1 MTCDTV
7 GITVPHGQSLV
18 WAGMGCVLGAGG
30 AGADSL
36 FLLAQRGKTAHGGGY
51 GSRSPPGRFHR
62 WYSHQK
68 IHNVIDEDS
77 STTCTGGWN
86 GPSVL
91 CLSPFLCRNVER
103 PSAGKVIS
111 VATPTK
117 STNCRRSWGMETG
130 TKTLD
135 EVLTLD
141 QHNSMM
147 LTRRVNDASLASC
160 VAYLLQD
167 FYCLAYRGLI

>member
-1 MTCDTV
+1 MEWTQCIV
-7 GITVPHGQSLV
+7 SQPI
-18 WAGMGCVLGAGG
+18 
-30 AGADSL
+30 
-36 FLLAQRGKTAHGGGY
+36 
-51 GSRSPPGRFHR
+51 
-62 WYSHQK
+62 
-68 IHNVIDEDS
+68 
-77 STTCTGGWN
+77 
-86 GPSVL
+86 
-91 CLSPFLCRNVER
+91 LCRNVER

-117 STNCRRSWGMETG
+117 STICRRSWGMETG

-141 QHNSMM
+141 QRNSMM

-160 VAYLLQD
+160 IAYLLQD